1 MMEQTIETPLTDRQ
15 IFVRCREQ
23 LHRFCPDL
31 SPGLLNALSLGWR
44 IVRFKKRELLL
55 KAGVVPDEAHLV
67 IEGLV
72 RAYYP
77 TAIEDITVNFV
88 AEGEFATHYTSL
100 ESPRPSHFSFE
111 ALEDTIVV
119 AFSYE
124 YLGKLRTAHAELERL
139 VRFLIEHEYARLLA
153 HTESLLIRNGEE
165 RYRLFLKNF
174 GALMPRISVADLSS
188 YLGLSR
194 QNVTLIR
201 KRLLQG

>member
-1 MMEQTIETPLTDRQ
+1 MEQTIETPLTDRQ

-31 SPGLLNALSLGWR
+31 SPGLLDALSLGWR
-44 IVRFKKRELLL
+44 IVRFKKHELLL

-77 TAIEDITVNFV
+77 TAIED
-88 AEGEFATHYTSL
+88 
-100 ESPRPSHFSFE
+100 
-111 ALEDTIVV
+111 TIAV

-124 YLGKLRTAHAELERL
+124 YLGKLRTVHAELERL
-139 VRFLIEHEYARLLA
+139 VRYLIEHEYARLLA

-201 KRLLQG
+201 KRILQG

>member
-1 MMEQTIETPLTDRQ
+1 M
-15 IFVRCREQ
+15 
-23 LHRFCPDL
+23 
-31 SPGLLNALSLGWR
+31 
-44 IVRFKKRELLL
+44 
-55 KAGVVPDEAHLV
+55 
-67 IEGLV
+67 
-72 RAYYP
+72 
-77 TAIEDITVNFV
+77 

-124 YLGKLRTAHAELERL
+124 YLGKLCTVHAELERL
-139 VRFLIEHEYARLLA
+139 VRYLIEHEYARLLA

>member
-1 MMEQTIETPLTDRQ
+1 MAHCSFQ
-15 IFVRCREQ
+15 
-23 LHRFCPDL
+23 
-31 SPGLLNALSLGWR
+31 
-44 IVRFKKRELLL
+44 
-55 KAGVVPDEAHLV
+55 EARTA
-67 IEGLV
+67 IEGRCGARRGAFGHR
-72 RAYYP
+72 RAG
-77 TAIEDITVNFV
+77 AGILSHGVEDITVNFV

-100 ESPRPSHFSFE
+100 EFPRPSHFSFE

-124 YLGKLRTAHAELERL
+124 YLDKLRTVHAELERL
-139 VRFLIEHEYARLLA
+139 VRYLIEHEYARLLA

>member
-15 IFVRCREQ
+15 LFVRCREQ

-31 SPGLLNALSLGWR
+31 PPGLLDALSLGWR

-77 TAIEDITVNFV
+77 TAIEDITINFV
-88 AEGEFATHYTSL
+88 AEGKFATHYTSL

-124 YLGKLRTAHAELERL
+124 
-139 VRFLIEHEYARLLA
+139 
-153 HTESLLIRNGEE
+153 
-165 RYRLFLKNF
+165 
-174 GALMPRISVADLSS
+174 
-188 YLGLSR
+188 
-194 QNVTLIR
+194 
-201 KRLLQG
+201 